1 MSQFFAHFRI
11 LAVTVVFSVG
21 AMVAGCSGG
30 AGDPG
35 ADRSQQQ
42 SKQLQDRINT
52 TQVDR

>member
-11 LAVTVVFSVG
+11 LAATVVFSVG
-21 AMVAGCSGG
+21 VMLAGCSGG
-30 AGDPG
+30 TGDPG

>member
-1 MSQFFAHFRI
+1 MSQFFAVFRI
-11 LAVTVVFSVG
+11 LAATVVFSVG
-21 AMVAGCSGG
+21 VVLAGCTGG

-35 ADRSQQQ
+35 ADRSQQH